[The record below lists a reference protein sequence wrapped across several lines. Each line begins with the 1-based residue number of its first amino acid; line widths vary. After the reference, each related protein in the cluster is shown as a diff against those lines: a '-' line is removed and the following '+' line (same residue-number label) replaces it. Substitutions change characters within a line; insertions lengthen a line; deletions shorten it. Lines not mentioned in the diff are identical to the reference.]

1 MEDRHKFQ
9 EVPKPK
15 YDCLLLGKLSRSML
29 TLFSLTLLYC
39 SMLYICLTFFKK
51 LISDLDDTLYPY
63 SSGVSVQ
70 IAKNIDG
77 NEFTRQLSLSLAFY
91 VLSFSYTYVSRI
103 CCKIKGDNKM
113 LSHFHIH
120 KTYPLPNTG
129 LLYARVQTWVTLSGN
144 EAEFNFKKMGLF

>member
-1 MEDRHKFQ
+1 MEDGHKFQ

-15 YDCLLLGKLSRSML
+15 YDCLLFGKLSRSVL
-29 TLFSLTLLYC
+29 NLFSLTLLYC